1 MKINMVPSNY
11 KTIDEFADTL
21 LKNKKVFK
29 RYRHLSFIILD
40 NEKIPWSWYKEKMFQ
55 LLYWNMQGGITGA
68 SRGHPLYFEK
78 DLHEGLK
85 KAKDKGHT
93 HAMVC
98 KIGMILSGLNCDQK
112 TVKTPIQNFY
122 EFTESDQ
129 FMRAHILARPKEK
142 NVTIHTQHLEINLEK
157 WKGEELVKLG
167 NSYIRSYKN
176 IHDDYTPLWIDI
188 PFLPRIYNFNEEQR
202 LQKRFTYPHKDYANQ
217 EKIVYDFLKNN
228 KKYKVNNRGRFYY
241 RSNSF
246 QELSDDL
253 TSSKIIIDY
262 LQQWFVSSYYFVNN
276 EQLPFRLTNKYDLIV
291 CSAAGIFAE
300 YLLYFAGHENTK
312 VIIYNYKNYF
322 LKLKQKIIDIGLV
335 GDDLI
340 KFAKKESDVIGNVVF
355 PSIASLPNN
364 NHAVKYN
371 ENLITNEKILE
382 LQNNLLEH
390 DCEYIET
397 DLLTT
402 DFTWLENNIKDK
414 KVLFHASNIF
424 MFGAVWASHDYHVIE
439 NQYKKLAET
448 LKKSKSFKF
457 IGRRPRGVRK

>member
-1 MKINMVPSNY
+1 MKISMVPSNY
-11 KTIDEFADTL
+11 KTIDEFANIL

-78 DLHEGLK
+78 DLHEGLR

-112 TVKTPIQNFY
+112 TIKTPIQNFY

-129 FMRAHILARPKEK
+129 FMRAHILAKPKEK
-142 NVTIHTQHLEINLEK
+142 NATIHTQHLEINLKK

-188 PFLPRIYNFNEEQR
+188 PFLPRIYNFTKEQR
-202 LQKRFTYPHKDYANQ
+202 LQKRFTYPHKDYENQ
-217 EKIVYDFLKNN
+217 EKIVYNFLKNN
-228 KKYKVNNRGRFYY
+228 RENNINNRCGNFRMLQD
-241 RSNSF
+241 N
-246 QELSDDL
+246 L
-253 TSSKIIIDY
+253 TSSNVMINY
-262 LQQWFVSSYYFVNN
+262 LKQWFVNVYYFVNN

-300 YLLYFAGHENTK
+300 YLLYFAGHKNTK
-312 VIIYNYKNYF
+312 IVIYDYKQEF

-340 KFAKKESDVIGNVVF
+340 RFAKNEGD
-355 PSIASLPNN
+355 IANLPNN
-364 NHAVKYN
+364 NYAVKYN
-371 ENLITNEKILE
+371 ENLVTNKKILE
-382 LQNNLLEH
+382 LQDNLLEH
-390 DCEYIET
+390 DCEYVEA

-402 DFTWLENNIKDK
+402 DFAWLEKNVKNK

-439 NQYKKLAET
+439 NQYRKLAET

-457 IGRRPRGVRK
+457 IGRRPRGIRK